1 MADAFETES
10 DAQERLFAAEQLESK
25 MRATTAIVDTG
36 LAAIAFVAG
45 RSPDPWAD
53 AAKQSDS

>member
-36 LAAIAFVAG
+36 LAAAAVVAG
-45 RSPDPWAD
+45 RGPDPWAD
-53 AAKQSDS
+53 VARQSDS